1 MKLPNQIPKRL
12 RNLALFLPEFDDGEG
27 AWLKV
32 DAIGVIESIKGTA
45 MPISDVLIL
54 YMVPGGY
61 MPSDSILSVGRFPNE
76 GDSDYAE
83 RSHSLAL
90 DFIRN
95 SRMVG
100 DKTLFVLTF
109 PLWKDAA

>member
-1 MKLPNQIPKRL
+1 
-12 RNLALFLPEFDDGEG
+12 
-27 AWLKV
+27 
-32 DAIGVIESIKGTA
+32 
-45 MPISDVLIL
+45 
-54 YMVPGGY
+54 

-109 PLWKDAA
+109 PLWKAAA